1 MLGASRDCADFGDS
15 TAVSRFNNT
24 TFIFEFKV
32 VKDKP
37 TGQAIAQIETNN
49 YAQKYIQDGW
59 KIFGVGVE
67 FSKSQRQVVMLEAR
81 ELV

>member
-1 MLGASRDCADFGDS
+1 MEEASVNGKVDMAIQ
-15 TAVSRFNNT
+15 FNNT

-49 YAQKYIQDGW
+49 YAQKYSKDGW
-59 KIFGVGVE
+59 KIFGIGVAL
-67 FSKSQRQVVMLEAR
+67 SKSQRQVVMLEAER